1 MLHTIRNLTP
11 ALLLALGS
19 LFQAEFGTAQGY
31 PAKPVR
37 IVVGFAP
44 GGTTDLL
51 ARILAQ
57 NLSDSWKQSV
67 LVDNRGGAAGTIGA
81 EAVAKAPP
89 DGYALLLSPQ
99 SSIAIAPSMYSKL
112 GYDPLRDF
120 EPVVEAG
127 YSPLLLVAHPSLPA
141 RSFKEFMQLAKA
153 QSASLSYASGGQGTV
168 LHLTSELLNSALGIR
183 TVHVPYK
190 GENPALIDLMG
201 GQVAFMFCNLPIGLT
216 YSRTS
221 KLRALALATRSR
233 SPLAP
238 EVPTMIESG
247 IAGFEA
253 AVWNGVYAPARTPRD
268 IVNRIN
274 ADVVKILNTPEIKER
289 VAGQGIY
296 VNTGTPEQLAAY
308 LKSETAKWSKV
319 VKAAGITAN

>member
-1 MLHTIRNLTP
+1 MLHKFQILTP
-11 ALLLALGS
+11 ALLFAFGGLL
-19 LFQAEFGTAQGY
+19 QAAPVAAQGY

-44 GGTTDLL
+44 GGATDLL

-57 NLSDSWKQSV
+57 NLSDGWKQSV

-89 DGYALLLSPQ
+89 DGYTLLLSPQ

-127 YSPLLLVAHPSLPA
+127 YSPLLLVVHPSLPA
-141 RSFKEFMQLAKA
+141 RSFKDFMQLAKT
-153 QSASLSYASGGQGTV
+153 QPASMSYGSGGQGTV
-168 LHLTSELLNSALGIR
+168 LHLTGELLNAALGVR

-216 YSRTS
+216 YARTG

-233 SPLAP
+233 SSLAP
-238 EVPTMIESG
+238 EVPTVIESG

-268 IVNRIN
+268 IVTRIN
-274 ADVVKILNTPEIKER
+274 ADVVRILNTPEIKER